1 MLENWMFSLMTN
13 SRSHL
18 ENVFIKDL
26 DHSCRILQN
35 LCLLRLFEIGETT
48 KWYPCLVQRNRLRFR
63 RLGACQHSFLH
74 V

>member
-48 KWYPCLVQRNRLRFR
+48 K
-63 RLGACQHSFLH
+63 
-74 V
+74 